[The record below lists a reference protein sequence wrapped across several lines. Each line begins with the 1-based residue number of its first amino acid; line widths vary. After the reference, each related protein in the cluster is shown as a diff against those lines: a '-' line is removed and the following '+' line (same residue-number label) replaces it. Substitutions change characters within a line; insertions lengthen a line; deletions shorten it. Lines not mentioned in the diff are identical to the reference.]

1 MEENLSSEDLL
12 FMMKRISTRPV
23 SYTHLGAEMGLD
35 FGRKARRKNVLTFS
49 KPCDSIVAN
58 MTGTATGWRKCVR
71 AFVGISLGLRRY
83 VYGCSFLQAI
93 VQDGF

>member
-1 MEENLSSEDLL
+1 MEETGEPSDG
-12 FMMKRISTRPV
+12 P
-23 SYTHLGAEMGLD
+23 GAEMGLD

>member
-1 MEENLSSEDLL
+1 MEETGEPSDGPG
-12 FMMKRISTRPV
+12 T
-23 SYTHLGAEMGLD
+23 EMGLD
-35 FGRKARRKNVLTFS
+35 YGGKARRKNVLTFS